1 MSFIKTIYNQLKIKL
16 NNKNIVLIK
25 GNTQDFIYPK
35 LFNLELKI
43 KENEITENNYLNF
56 SEYLTYFLY
65 TEKYEDIYYFSS
77 SFSNAIVDEGKIL
90 IKKNEEDQNKED
102 DFSSI
107 NNNEKSF
114 NEFLDIISSKLNEYL
129 LNSDS
134 NYLHNTAFVVDLSE
148 FIFSDKNQETSLNQ
162 ISKLLGLFTNFYE
175 QKTENYLKSKIKIIF
190 IIKNDEIFS
199 SLNFKNNEEVQFINV
214 PKPDKLEREK
224 FLKKMSITI
233 SYYLED
239 FQIGNDIFK
248 EAVSITDG
256 LSFREILQY
265 IKVLKYNNSNNQN
278 EIKDFKALHRLIN
291 LNKKESEWEKIDYE
305 KIQKLEYEFKKR
317 IQGQDEAIKAIKE
330 TLIRSFVGLQGITQ
344 STEYQN
350 KPRGILFLAG
360 PTGTGKTEI
369 VKTLS
374 QFIFGDEKKIIRFD
388 MSEYNHEESDQKL
401 IGAAPGYVGYE
412 AGGQL
417 TNAILEKPFSILL
430 FDEIE
435 KANGKILD
443 KFLQILEDGRLTS
456 SKGEL
461 VDFSETFI
469 VFTSNIGSDT
479 FKDLK
484 NKVDIRN
491 HFKKEVI
498 NYFSNNL
505 KRPEI
510 LNRIGI
516 KNIIPFNPILKSDK
530 EICKNILKNK
540 LDKIFKFIL
549 ENKNINISKS
559 SDEDENQIF
568 NKIIDYYDYSLGGRG
583 LITSLE
589 SYFIDP
595 LSNYLFEN
603 HLKIQNILKS
613 KKDAIVNIK
622 YSIKIVS
629 GNKELKFEIQ

>member
-1 MSFIKTIYNQLKIKL
+1 
-16 NNKNIVLIK
+16 
-25 GNTQDFIYPK
+25 
-35 LFNLELKI
+35 
-43 KENEITENNYLNF
+43 
-56 SEYLTYFLY
+56 
-65 TEKYEDIYYFSS
+65 
-77 SFSNAIVDEGKIL
+77 
-90 IKKNEEDQNKED
+90 
-102 DFSSI
+102 
-107 NNNEKSF
+107 
-114 NEFLDIISSKLNEYL
+114 
-129 LNSDS
+129 
-134 NYLHNTAFVVDLSE
+134 
-148 FIFSDKNQETSLNQ
+148 
-162 ISKLLGLFTNFYE
+162 
-175 QKTENYLKSKIKIIF
+175 
-190 IIKNDEIFS
+190 
-199 SLNFKNNEEVQFINV
+199 
-214 PKPDKLEREK
+214 
-224 FLKKMSITI
+224 MSITI

>member
-224 FLKKMSITI
+224 FLKK
-233 SYYLED
+233 
-239 FQIGNDIFK
+239 N
-248 EAVSITDG
+248 V
-256 LSFREILQY
+256 
-265 IKVLKYNNSNNQN
+265 YN
-278 EIKDFKALHRLIN
+278 
-291 LNKKESEWEKIDYE
+291 Y
-305 KIQKLEYEFKKR
+305 
-317 IQGQDEAIKAIKE
+317 
-330 TLIRSFVGLQGITQ
+330 
-344 STEYQN
+344 
-350 KPRGILFLAG
+350 
-360 PTGTGKTEI
+360 
-369 VKTLS
+369 
-374 QFIFGDEKKIIRFD
+374 
-388 MSEYNHEESDQKL
+388 
-401 IGAAPGYVGYE
+401 
-412 AGGQL
+412 
-417 TNAILEKPFSILL
+417 ILL
-430 FDEIE
+430 FR
-435 KANGKILD
+435 G
-443 KFLQILEDGRLTS
+443 
-456 SKGEL
+456 
-461 VDFSETFI
+461 
-469 VFTSNIGSDT
+469 
-479 FKDLK
+479 
-484 NKVDIRN
+484 
-491 HFKKEVI
+491 
-498 NYFSNNL
+498 FSNR
-505 KRPEI
+505 KWYI
-510 LNRIGI
+510 
-516 KNIIPFNPILKSDK
+516 
-530 EICKNILKNK
+530 
-540 LDKIFKFIL
+540 
-549 ENKNINISKS
+549 
-559 SDEDENQIF
+559 
-568 NKIIDYYDYSLGGRG
+568 
-583 LITSLE
+583 
-589 SYFIDP
+589 
-595 LSNYLFEN
+595 
-603 HLKIQNILKS
+603 
-613 KKDAIVNIK
+613 
-622 YSIKIVS
+622 
-629 GNKELKFEIQ
+629 

>member
-278 EIKDFKALHRLIN
+278 EIKDFKALHRLIY